1 MTTSTAPGAP
11 RPRTAPRPAA
21 GGGLRP
27 SEKVLPVQARAHNRA
42 VVLGVLFHSGPLS
55 RADLARATGLTRV
68 TVSEIVAGLLAED
81 LVAELDARPGGRVG
95 KPATPVGLRGAD
107 NLVVAVDLTRLS
119 AVRGAVLDLAGNV
132 VSEAGADLHGLR
144 GTAAL
149 AAVEG
154 FCRDVLATARAA
166 ARASV
171 IGVGIGTP
179 GVVDEHG
186 TVVEAS
192 NLGWSDVP
200 LARLL
205 TGALGTGVHVVND
218 ANAGA
223 LAEFTYGG
231 SSPSGSMTVTIGEG
245 LGAGIVLDGNLLR
258 GGRMAAGEIGHL
270 TVDPA
275 GPHCECGRRGCLET
289 YLSVPRLTAALEG
302 RAPARRRAVL
312 AAAGRRLGGAL
323 APVVAALDLDEV
335 LLSGPRDLLAGP
347 LLDAARETVRNA
359 CMPTATDVP
368 RVRTASLEESAVLR
382 GAAALVL
389 SGELGFS

>member
-11 RPRTAPRPAA
+11 RPRTAPRPAP

-27 SEKVLPVQARAHNRA
+27 SAKVLPAQARAHNRA

-68 TVSEIVAGLLAED
+68 TVSEIVAGLVADD
-81 LVAELDARPGGRVG
+81 LVAELQARSGGRVG
-95 KPATPVGLRGAD
+95 KPATPVGLRGED

-119 AVRGAVLDLAGNV
+119 AVRGAVLDLTGRV
-132 VSEAGADLHGLR
+132 VEETTADLHGLR
-144 GTAAL
+144 GSAAL
-149 AAVEG
+149 AAVEE
-154 FCRDVLATARAA
+154 FCRGVLGSARSA

-171 IGVGIGTP
+171 LGVGIGTP

-186 TVVEAS
+186 TVVDAA

-200 LARLL
+200 LAQLL
-205 TGALGTGVHVVND
+205 TDALGAGVHVVND

-231 SSPSGSMTVTIGEG
+231 SSPSGSMTVMVGEG
-245 LGAGIVLDGNLLR
+245 LGAGIVLDGHLVR

-270 TVDPA
+270 TVAPN
-275 GPHCECGRRGCLET
+275 GPPCECGRRGCLET

-302 RAPARRRAVL
+302 RTPARRRAVL
-312 AAAGRRLGGAL
+312 TAAGRRLGAAL

-347 LLDAARETVRNA
+347 LLDAARRSVRDA
-359 CMPTATDVP
+359 CLPTADDVP
-368 RVRTASLEESAVLR
+368 TVRTASLEDSAVLR